1 MTENTDMTTVNDI
14 VKYVGGSDRWARHNI
29 AAAVVGW
36 VQDTFAEWDG
46 STYNASAPVAKA
58 DILRHL
64 ETIDCAAC
72 HAPAGLIYNRDI
84 WAKVPEWADEID
96 QALWEYQ
103 DATGEPYTAPG
114 DGTLTVGVLVWF
126 AVEWVAGEI
135 ALELRNEWDM

>member
-1 MTENTDMTTVNDI
+1 MTDMTTENDI
-14 VKYVGGSDRWARHNI
+14 VKFVGSNDRWRGHKI
-29 AAAVVGW
+29 AAAIGEW
-36 VQDTFAEWDG
+36 TQDTFAEWEA
-46 STYNASAPVAKA
+46 NAYKPATPVAKA

-103 DATGEPYTAPG
+103 DAMGEPYKAPG
-114 DGTLTVGVLVWF
+114 AGELTVGTLVWF
-126 AVEWVAGEI
+126 AVEWVAHEI